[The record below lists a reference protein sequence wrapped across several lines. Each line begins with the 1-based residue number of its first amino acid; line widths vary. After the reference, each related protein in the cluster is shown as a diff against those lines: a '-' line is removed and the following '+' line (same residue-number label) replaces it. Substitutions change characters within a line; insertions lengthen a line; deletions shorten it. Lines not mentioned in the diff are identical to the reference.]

1 MFGVLKCQNVAI
13 HQTLEFIMKGINLE
27 RKQEKENIKLALEKF
42 KRLHD

>member
-13 HQTLEFIMKGINLE
+13 HQMLELILKGINPE